1 MFYRRFL
8 RFLVLA
14 LLPATLVATPIKPT
28 PKQVLKDVQRPETK
42 FIPARAGW
50 NGPENQTATS
60 VNPLMER
67 FSPEAQ
73 RAANRAAL
81 LAISTPDVR
90 IWALLA
96 MIIFS
101 LRLLHRKPTRPAK
114 VLPVKQP
121 PAEQPPSYLKAA

>member
-1 MFYRRFL
+1 MA
-8 RFLVLA
+8 LA
-14 LLPATLVATPIKPT
+14 ILPAAMMATPIKPT
-28 PKQVLKDVQRPETK
+28 PKQILKDVQRPETR

-50 NGPENQTATS
+50 NGPENQSATS
-60 VNPLMER
+60 INPLMQR

-81 LAISTPDVR
+81 IAMATPDLR

-96 MIIFS
+96 MIIFA
-101 LRLLHRKPTRPAK
+101 LRLLHRNSTRSPK